1 MTRIEGNS
9 PKVSFPTATPVYPTK
24 LTYPRSSVW
33 LSLAKIFADPVRVD
47 KAMMREFRSNLA
59 SPPPLTSMEK
69 TILEDAQKS
78 VAALGE
84 PHPTPPL
91 TPRPLINPQL
101 PQNPNGLTPPVR
113 RATHYELPSP
123 ATSRTRNGA
132 EQRAWFTPTS
142 LTFLVFWAALS

>member
-9 PKVSFPTATPVYPTK
+9 PKVSFPTATPVSTTK

-47 KAMMREFRSNLA
+47 KAMMCEFRSNLA

-84 PHPTPPL
+84 PHPIPPL
-91 TPRPLINPQL
+91 PPVLQLTPNSHRIQMVLRPLCDERLTTNFLRQRL
-101 PQNPNGLTPPVR
+101 QELEMGQSRGLG
-113 RATHYELPSP
+113 
-123 ATSRTRNGA
+123 SR
-132 EQRAWFTPTS
+132 QHH
-142 LTFLVFWAALS
+142 